1 MRIAVVGSGV
11 AGLVSAHLLH
21 PRFDVTLFEADDR
34 LGGHAHTHQVSSGG
48 SLYPI
53 DTGFMVFNHACYPML
68 TKLFDELRV
77 PSRPSDMSF
86 SVSDDHANLEW
97 CSSALSTIFAQRRN
111 LIRPAFW
118 RMLGAIPRFNK
129 AAKRLLES
137 EDDLTYSLADFL
149 RDGAYPR
156 AFVEH
161 YLIPMGAAIWS
172 ADPTTFADFPAEMLF
187 RFLNNHGLLS
197 LRDRPKWRTVV
208 GGSVRYVD
216 AIAARLG
223 DRVRLNAPVRRVSR
237 TNQGVE
243 LEVNGA
249 IELYDHVI
257 LATHSDEALAVL
269 VNPTSAEVEIL
280 GAIRYADNVATLHVD
295 ERVMPR
301 RARARASWNYR
312 CSPGATVPTL
322 TYDVSRLQGFAAPE
336 TFYVT
341 LNDEALIAPEAV
353 RALVHYRHP
362 VFDSAA
368 MIAQTRHG
376 EISGVDRVSF
386 AGAYWGY
393 GFHEDGARSAH
404 VVVTALEAAAAM
416 VNE

>member
-1 MRIAVVGSGV
+1 
-11 AGLVSAHLLH
+11 
-21 PRFDVTLFEADDR
+21 
-34 LGGHAHTHQVSSGG
+34 
-48 SLYPI
+48 
-53 DTGFMVFNHACYPML
+53 
-68 TKLFDELRV
+68 
-77 PSRPSDMSF
+77 
-86 SVSDDHANLEW
+86 
-97 CSSALSTIFAQRRN
+97 
-111 LIRPAFW
+111 
-118 RMLGAIPRFNK
+118 
-129 AAKRLLES
+129 
-137 EDDLTYSLADFL
+137 
-149 RDGAYPR
+149 
-156 AFVEH
+156 
-161 YLIPMGAAIWS
+161 MGAAIWS

>member
-68 TKLFDELRV
+68 TKLFDELQV

-269 VNPTSAEVEIL
+269 ANPTSAEVEIL

>member
-68 TKLFDELRV
+68 TKLFDELQV

-86 SVSDDHANLEW
+86 SVSDDHAKLEW

-269 VNPTSAEVEIL
+269 ANPTSAEVEIL

>member
-1 MRIAVVGSGV
+1 
-11 AGLVSAHLLH
+11 
-21 PRFDVTLFEADDR
+21 
-34 LGGHAHTHQVSSGG
+34 
-48 SLYPI
+48 
-53 DTGFMVFNHACYPML
+53 MVFNHACYPML
-68 TKLFDELRV
+68 TKLFDELQV

-223 DRVRLNAPVRRVSR
+223 DRVRLNAPVRRISR

-386 AGAYWGY
+386 VGAYWGY

>member
-68 TKLFDELRV
+68 TKLFDELQV

-223 DRVRLNAPVRRVSR
+223 DRVRLNAPVRRISR

-386 AGAYWGY
+386 VGAYWGY